1 MPKDSGIEV
10 KKPQLKKSYTN
21 KLLAKTAGDSGLK
34 TSESRKTIV
43 KDKSSSEFDALT
55 MNSQGKS

>member
-34 TSESRKTIV
+34 STKTLV